1 MSALVNNVGWMGWN
15 LVLALVPL
23 ALARVLFGR
32 HDRPRWV
39 LVSGGAVFVA
49 FLPNAPY
56 VLTDVLHL
64 PRELSVA
71 HGHQWLAAALVG
83 QYVCLFAAG
92 FAAYVLS
99 LVRFERWLADHGVSR
114 RAVLF
119 TDLSLHALCAVGIV
133 LGRVF
138 RFNSW
143 DLVTNPGGL
152 LDLVRVPQPRTFA
165 VLFILFAI
173 LAGGAALART
183 SPPLRNFMCGLRPGA
198 GPAAEV
204 GCGWVP
210 SRSPELTVAQAQT
223 SHKNRD

>member
-15 LVLALVPL
+15 LFLALVPL
-23 ALARVLFGR
+23 LLARALFGQR
-32 HDRPRWV
+32 ERPRWV
-39 LVSGGAVFVA
+39 LVAGGSAFVA

-64 PRELSVA
+64 PRELA
-71 HGHQWLAAALVG
+71 ATHGDH
-83 QYVCLFAAG
+83 
-92 FAAYVLS
+92 
-99 LVRFERWLADHGVSR
+99 WLADHGVSR

-165 VLFILFAI
+165 VLFVLFLI
-173 LAGGAALART
+173 LAGGATIARAL
-183 SPPLRNFMCGLRPGA
+183 
-198 GPAAEV
+198 PAILDRAV
-204 GCGWVP
+204 KLG
-210 SRSPELTVAQAQT
+210 
-223 SHKNRD
+223 

>member
-15 LVLALVPL
+15 LFLALIPL
-23 ALARVLFGR
+23 MVARFLFGQR
-32 HDRPRWV
+32 ERARWA
-39 LVSGGAVFVA
+39 LITGGAVFVA

-64 PRELSVA
+64 PRELA
-71 HGHQWLAAALVG
+71 ATHGDHWLAAALVA
-83 QYVCLFAAG
+83 QYLCLFAVG

-99 LVRFERWLADHGVSR
+99 LVRLERWLADHGVSR
-114 RAVLF
+114 RTVLI

-152 LDLVRVPQPRTFA
+152 LDLARVPQPRTIA
-165 VLFILFAI
+165 VLFVLFAI
-173 LAGGAALART
+173 LAGGATLARA
-183 SPPLRNFMCGLRPGA
+183 L
-198 GPAAEV
+198 PAILDRAV
-204 GCGWVP
+204 KLV
-210 SRSPELTVAQAQT
+210 
-223 SHKNRD
+223 

>member
-15 LVLALVPL
+15 VFLALVPL
-23 ALARVLFGR
+23 ALARFLFG
-32 HDRPRWV
+32 HHERPRWV
-39 LVSGGAVFVA
+39 LISGGAVFVA

-71 HGHQWLAAALVG
+71 HGNGWLAAALLG
-83 QYVCLFAAG
+83 QYLCLFAAG

-99 LVRFERWLADHGVSR
+99 LVRLERWLADHGVSR

-143 DLVTNPGGL
+143 DLLTNPNGL

-165 VLFILFAI
+165 VLFVLFAI
-173 LAGGAALART
+173 LVAGTALARALPT
-183 SPPLRNFMCGLRPGA
+183 ILNR
-198 GPAAEV
+198 AAKL
-204 GCGWVP
+204 G
-210 SRSPELTVAQAQT
+210 
-223 SHKNRD
+223 